1 MAQPE
6 KVKYVREKASITFF
20 VPPPV
25 ARISLGFPW
34 YIDVPMQEAMKLSA
48 QLTDVLDKYAE
59 WFRNQKKSGR

>member
-6 KVKYVREKASITFF
+6 KVKYVREKASVTFF

-25 ARISLGFPW
+25 ARFSRFPW
-34 YIDVPMQEAMKLSA
+34 HIDMPIQEAMELSA

-59 WFRNQKKSGR
+59 WLRNQKKSGR